1 MSDVL
6 RPARQPHRCRASRIR
21 QGQPHS
27 PRGAGASPLKTRYML
42 RSSMF
47 ERLWQTVY
55 DPEPAEEPDSCTR
68 RGSPSQFM
76 TEFRYGRVNLMCS
89 SAYGRKPTR
98 KPDKATSYERVT
110 TREPTQSC
118 QPRRRKLQSPRSRP
132 FPSENRSVL
141 LPRQRSGTRLSAGRL
156 VRGAGNARPRRGRQ
170 GGALPGHRQ
179 NRVHP
184 RRRR

>member
-1 MSDVL
+1 MP
-6 RPARQPHRCRASRIR
+6 REPHPARPTALFR
-21 QGQPHS
+21 
-27 PRGAGASPLKTRYML
+27 RGSEPIEDSLYV

-55 DPEPAEEPDSCTR
+55 DPEPAEEPDSCAR
-68 RGSPSQFM
+68 RGSPSRLM

-89 SAYGRKPTR
+89 SADGRKPTR

-118 QPRRRKLQSPRSRP
+118 QPRRGKLQSPRSRP

-141 LPRQRSGTRLSAGRL
+141 LPRQRSGMRLPSQAISYQSQRSSWSNPEHCSLSNPRAGTD
-156 VRGAGNARPRRGRQ
+156 Q
-170 GGALPGHRQ
+170 Y
-179 NRVHP
+179 
-184 RRRR
+184 

>member
-1 MSDVL
+1 MP
-6 RPARQPHRCRASRIR
+6 REPHPARPTAFFR
-21 QGQPHS
+21 
-27 PRGAGASPLKTRYML
+27 RGAAGASPLKTRYV

-110 TREPTQSC
+110 TREATQSC

-141 LPRQRSGTRLSAGRL
+141 LPRQRSGMRLSGRAISYQSQRSPWSNPEHCSLSNPRAGTD
-156 VRGAGNARPRRGRQ
+156 Q
-170 GGALPGHRQ
+170 Y
-179 NRVHP
+179 
-184 RRRR
+184 